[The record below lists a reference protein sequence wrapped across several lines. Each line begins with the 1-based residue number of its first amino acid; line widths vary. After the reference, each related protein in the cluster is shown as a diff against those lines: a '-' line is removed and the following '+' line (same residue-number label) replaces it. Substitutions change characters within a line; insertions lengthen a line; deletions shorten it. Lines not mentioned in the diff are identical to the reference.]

1 LIPLKAANLEKG
13 KFKMPILIE
22 IFGFKVIPYKNKKSG
37 ADEKM
42 VVYQA
47 LLRGDGSQP
56 PAICELML
64 PKDHPELAPGM
75 YHGELTPTVDFQS
88 KRLGGAFSKLTPA
101 RSAAQPA
108 RVA

>member
-1 LIPLKAANLEKG
+1 MNN
-13 KFKMPILIE
+13 ILIE
-22 IFGFKVIPYKNKKSG
+22 IFGFKTVPYKNKKTG

-64 PKDHPELAPGM
+64 PKDHAELAPGL
-75 YHGELTPTVDFQS
+75 YHGELSPTVDFQS
-88 KRLGGAFSKLTPA
+88 KRLGGQFTKLVAARPA
-101 RSAAQPA
+101 VKPAQAA
-108 RVA
+108 